1 MPLLEIPKANS
12 KLKATVE
19 LEQST
24 VESLDHYAA
33 FSEATGEQV
42 IEQAL
47 QYVFRKDKD
56 FAQYLEQHKGKA
68 GESSLKIAGKP
79 GRKGHDTQA

>member
-1 MPLLEIPKANS
+1 MPLLEIPKTNT
-12 KLKATVE
+12 KLKASIE

-24 VESLDHYAA
+24 VDSLDRYAA
-33 FSEATGEQV
+33 FSAATGEQV

-68 GESSLKIAGKP
+68 VEPSLKIAAKP
-79 GRKGHDTQA
+79 GRKASESQS